1 MYLWCLQILKK
12 NPKNFLGF
20 LKRGQ
25 IKKGTFLPL
34 IGGFSY
40 DSLTLLF
47 WFDLFLETGANIL
60 EKKLL
65 GFW

>member
-1 MYLWCLQILKK
+1 MVSSNLKK
-12 NPKNFLGF
+12 KPEKFSGISK
-20 LKRGQ
+20 KRSN
-25 IKKGTFLPL
+25 KKGTFLPL